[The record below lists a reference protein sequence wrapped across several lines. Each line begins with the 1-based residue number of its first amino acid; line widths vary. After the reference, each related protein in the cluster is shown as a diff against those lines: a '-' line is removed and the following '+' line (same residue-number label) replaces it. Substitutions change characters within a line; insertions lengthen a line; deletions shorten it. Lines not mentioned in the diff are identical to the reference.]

1 MRNRIAF
8 ALSVSGLVLCLA
20 ASPLLAQRRPA
31 ARTLSEQEMTDL
43 MVGSSIQASRSS
55 DSAGMIKRV
64 KEAMA
69 AGMTFTLLSVDDLP
83 DDWAVVVPSGVGGG
97 GAWDYVRERTQ
108 QQNLPTIP
116 NATVAAINAL
126 SKYTGKTFQ
135 AVVRTEAAAAT
146 LSAFLAASELG
157 LSVVDACPAGRAVP
171 EMAQQTPFLIGIPG
185 SPAAMVTRWGDTLIV
200 DKAVDDYRLEDL
212 SRVVAVASGGGVQV
226 AHTAISGR
234 DVKRAMIHGSISQA
248 ILFGRTVRE
257 AREQAKDPI
266 AELLKVSNGYKL
278 FHGVVTKADSKGEAG
293 FTWWNVELKGIG
305 DYAGHAYKVFV
316 KNENIVAW
324 LDGKPDVMSPDL
336 ISNLDPKT
344 GDAIAGQGLGGY
356 PMGMEVVMVGIPN
369 SPLWRTPK
377 GIEVMGPR
385 HFGFDFDYV
394 PVEELHKAARSPAK

>member
-1 MRNRIAF
+1 
-8 ALSVSGLVLCLA
+8 
-20 ASPLLAQRRPA
+20 
-31 ARTLSEQEMTDL
+31 
-43 MVGSSIQASRSS
+43 
-55 DSAGMIKRV
+55 
-64 KEAMA
+64 
-69 AGMTFTLLSVDDLP
+69 
-83 DDWAVVVPSGVGGG
+83 
-97 GAWDYVRERTQ
+97 
-108 QQNLPTIP
+108 
-116 NATVAAINAL
+116 
-126 SKYTGKTFQ
+126 
-135 AVVRTEAAAAT
+135 
-146 LSAFLAASELG
+146 
-157 LSVVDACPAGRAVP
+157 
-171 EMAQQTPFLIGIPG
+171 MAQQTPFLVGIPG

-212 SRVVAVASGGGVQV
+212 SRVLAVASGGGVQV

-257 AREQAKDPI
+257 AREQKRDPI
-266 AELLKVSNGYKL
+266 AELLKVSHGYKL
-278 FHGVVTKADSKGEAG
+278 FHGVVTKAESKGEAG
-293 FTWWNVELKGIG
+293 FTWWNVALNGIG
-305 DYAGHAYKVFV
+305 ADQGHTYTIFV

-324 LDGKPDVMSPDL
+324 RDGKPDAMSPDL

-394 PVEELHKAARSPAK
+394 PIEELHKTNRSPVK

>member
-1 MRNRIAF
+1 MAYPIRRL
-8 ALSVSGLVLCLA
+8 LSVSSLA
-20 ASPLLAQRRPA
+20 LLLAGSPLLGQRRPA
-31 ARTLSEQEMTDL
+31 VRTLSEQEMTDM

-55 DSAGMIKRV
+55 DSMAMIERMRDAVAQGK
-64 KEAMA
+64 
-69 AGMTFTLLSVDDLP
+69 TFTMVSVDDLP
-83 DDWAVVVPSGVGGG
+83 DDWTVVVPSGVGGG
-97 GAWDYVRERTQ
+97 GAWEYVRERAQ
-108 QQNLPTIP
+108 QQNLPTVP
-116 NATVAAINAL
+116 NATLAAIKAL
-126 SKYTGKTFQ
+126 SQYLGKTFQ

-146 LSAFLAASELG
+146 LSAFLAASDLG
-157 LSVVDACPAGRAVP
+157 LPVVDACPAGRAVP
-171 EMAQQTPFLIGIPG
+171 EMAQQTPFLAGILG

-212 SRVVAVASGGGVQV
+212 SRVVAVASGGSVQV

-234 DVKRAMIHGSISQA
+234 DVKRTMIHGSISQA

-257 AREQAKDPI
+257 AREQGKDPI
-266 AELLKVSNGYKL
+266 AELVKVSKGYRL
-278 FHGVVTKADSKGEAG
+278 FQGVVTKATSKGEGG
-293 FTWWNVELKGIG
+293 FTWWDVEMKGIK
-305 DYAGHAYKVFV
+305 DYAGHEYKVFV

-344 GDAIAGQGLGGY
+344 GDAIVGQGLGGY
-356 PMGMEVVMVGIPN
+356 PVNMEVVMVGIPN

-394 PVEELHKAARSPAK
+394 PVEQLHQSR